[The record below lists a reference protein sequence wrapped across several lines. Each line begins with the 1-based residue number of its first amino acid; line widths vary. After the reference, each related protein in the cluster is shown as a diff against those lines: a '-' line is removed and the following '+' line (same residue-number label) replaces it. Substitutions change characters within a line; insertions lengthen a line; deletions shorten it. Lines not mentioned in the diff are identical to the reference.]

1 MIDQSF
7 YVLFG
12 HPGCQSS
19 LAERPEF
26 CDLAWTSYVSKI
38 RT

>member
-19 LAERPEF
+19 LAERLEF
-26 CDLAWTSYVSKI
+26 WCAWTFNVRKL